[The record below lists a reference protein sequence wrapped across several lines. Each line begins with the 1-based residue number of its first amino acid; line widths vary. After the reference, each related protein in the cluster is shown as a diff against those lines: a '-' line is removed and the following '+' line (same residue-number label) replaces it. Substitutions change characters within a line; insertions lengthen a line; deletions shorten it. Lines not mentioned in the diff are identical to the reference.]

1 MFKKG
6 SYIYYALGNGMFYF
20 SWAMFSCIISVYL
33 AGINCSAT
41 EISLITSA
49 AALFAVV
56 TQPVT
61 GFLAD
66 KFRSPK
72 LIAIIAGA
80 LTIVS
85 GLLFAYT
92 RSFFFLFLLNG
103 FTQGFLNGITALSDR
118 LATASPY
125 PFGSIRVW
133 GSILYAVAAQVS
145 GIVYDYISPLANYY
159 IFAVGLLIMLFSF
172 YMMNDAKPLVTGKVV
187 KVTTKEVIQ
196 HLWHNKPF
204 KIFMLIYILFQGP
217 SSAQMVYLP
226 LMIKGLGGTT
236 TIVGTTLLFS
246 TLSEI
251 PAVLFSDR
259 YMKKISYKSLMIFAC
274 ILSIIRFVWY
284 STCPSPYMIMSVFFF
299 QGLTTI
305 VFILVA
311 VRIILDLVDEQYVNS
326 AYGISSMLA
335 RGLSA
340 LIFQII
346 GGQIL
351 DAIPGTGGFTVL
363 YLLFASSITVA
374 LILCFKFKF
383 KKNNE

>member
-49 AALFAVV
+49 AALFAMA
-56 TQPVT
+56 TQPIT

-66 KFRSPK
+66 KFKSPK
-72 LIAIIAGA
+72 LVAIITGA
-80 LTIVS
+80 LTIIF
-85 GLLFAYT
+85 GLLFAST
-92 RSFFFLFLLNG
+92 KSFIFLFLLNG
-103 FTQGFLNGITALSDR
+103 FTQGCLNGITALTDR

-125 PFGSIRVW
+125 PFGAIRVW
-133 GSILYAVAAQVS
+133 GSILYAIAAQVS
-145 GIVYDYISPLANYY
+145 GIVYDYISPTANFY
-159 IFAVGLLIMLFSF
+159 IFAAGLLLMLFSF
-172 YMMNDAKPLVTGKVV
+172 YMMHDAKPLIVGKAA
-187 KVTTKEVIQ
+187 KVTTKEVLK

-226 LMIKGLGGTT
+226 LVIKGLGGTT

-251 PAVLFSDR
+251 PAVLFS
-259 YMKKISYKSLMIFAC
+259 
-274 ILSIIRFVWY
+274 IIRFVWY
-284 STCPSPYMIMSVFFF
+284 STCPAPYLIMSVFFF

-335 RGLSA
+335 KGFSA

-346 GGQIL
+346 GGRVL
-351 DAIPGTGGFTVL
+351 DIFPGNNGYTIM
-363 YLLFASSITVA
+363 YLIFASSITIA

-383 KKNNE
+383 TKKVE

>member
-49 AALFAVV
+49 AALFAMA
-56 TQPVT
+56 TQPIT

-66 KFRSPK
+66 KFKSPK
-72 LIAIIAGA
+72 LVAIITGA
-80 LTIVS
+80 LTIIF
-85 GLLFAYT
+85 GLLFAST
-92 RSFFFLFLLNG
+92 KSFIFLFLLNG
-103 FTQGFLNGITALSDR
+103 FTQGCLNGITALTDR

-125 PFGSIRVW
+125 PFGAIRVW
-133 GSILYAVAAQVS
+133 GSILYAIAAQVS
-145 GIVYDYISPLANYY
+145 GIVYDYISPTANFY
-159 IFAVGLLIMLFSF
+159 IFAAG
-172 YMMNDAKPLVTGKVV
+172 
-187 KVTTKEVIQ
+187 
-196 HLWHNKPF
+196 LWHNIPF

-226 LMIKGLGGTT
+226 LVIKGLGGTT

-259 YMKKISYKSLMIFAC
+259 YMKKISYKALMIFAC
-274 ILSIIRFVWY
+274 VLSIIRFVWY
-284 STCPSPYMIMSVFFF
+284 STCPAPYLIMSVFFF

-335 RGLSA
+335 KGFSA

-346 GGQIL
+346 GGRVL
-351 DAIPGTGGFTVL
+351 DIFPGNNGYTIM
-363 YLLFASSITVA
+363 YLIFASSITIA

-383 KKNNE
+383 TKKVE